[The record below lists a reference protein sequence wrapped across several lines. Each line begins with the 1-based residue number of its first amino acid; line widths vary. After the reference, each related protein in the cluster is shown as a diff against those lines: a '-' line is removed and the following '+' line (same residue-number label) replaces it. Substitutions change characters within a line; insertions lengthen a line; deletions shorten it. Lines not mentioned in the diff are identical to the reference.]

1 MRRFTMVGAPEG
13 RKVERRVVEI
23 GDLRHLPSVELK
35 GIYQSPGRSLLHP
48 QPKQRWTTGAEKND

>member
-35 GIYQSPGRSLLHP
+35 GIYQSPGRSQLHP
-48 QPKQRWTTGAEKND
+48 SLNRGGQRGQERTI

>member
-35 GIYQSPGRSLLHP
+35 GIYPSPVDLYSTP
-48 QPKQRWTTGAEKND
+48 A